1 MANFLDTFKSWM
13 TTSSSILGVAV
24 AGATGTA
31 ATTGA
36 LSWRDAIVP
45 LVGSVISILLPQ
57 RAGAIIGA
65 VPQVVDLATSA
76 QTVLADVNSSI
87 SKLQALGMTVTAPPV
102 AAATPTAPAPTVATS
117 LLALA
122 PAVTQAVALADP
134 QAAPT
139 VSALATMGSAIQG
152 LLGAVQGLASAHA
165 AVVASVPTATPA
177 VAPAPVPAAPVASIT
192 IAEKPAPV

>member
-1 MANFLDTFKSWM
+1 MDITKDIQPM
-13 TTSSSILGVAV
+13 TTFRNHSAEMMKYL
-24 AGATGTA
+24 
-31 ATTGA
+31 
-36 LSWRDAIVP
+36 
-45 LVGSVISILLPQ
+45 
-57 RAGAIIGA
+57 RA
-65 VPQVVDLATSA
+65 D
-76 QTVLADVNSSI
+76 
-87 SKLQALGMTVTAPPV
+87 
-102 AAATPTAPAPTVATS
+102 ATPTAPAPTVATS